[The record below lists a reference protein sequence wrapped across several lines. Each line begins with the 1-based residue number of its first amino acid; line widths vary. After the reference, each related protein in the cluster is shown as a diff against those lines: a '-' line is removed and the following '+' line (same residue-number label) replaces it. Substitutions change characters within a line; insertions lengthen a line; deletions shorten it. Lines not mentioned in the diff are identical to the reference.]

1 MNLIDIFSLQG
12 TLFLLMLIGALLKR
26 IGLISEEGKKCLSN
40 LIIYV
45 ILPCTIFKSCFVSMP
60 ENFLRIGSLLLLS
73 GSLIEVL
80 SLVLNQFLYR
90 SYGEEQAKVM
100 KYGTLVPN
108 SGFLGTPIA
117 EGIYHSQGVLYSAI
131 FLIPVRIFMWS
142 FGNSYFLAAAG
153 TSRKKLIIKVIT
165 HPALIA
171 VFLSLVVMIF
181 HIPIPMMV
189 RRGVLAMA
197 SCNSALAMFVVGT
210 ILADVNI
217 LTIVNRHSLYLC
229 FVRLVLL
236 PGLTLLLGRF
246 LGLDGSAL
254 GVSVLMI
261 GMPVGATTSIF
272 PAIYGGD
279 VVLGTQCVVLST
291 LLSMLAI
298 PLWIAIL

>member
-1 MNLIDIFSLQG
+1 MDLTDLFSLQG
-12 TLFLLMLIGALLKR
+12 TLFLLMLVGALLKR
-26 IGLISEEGKKCLSN
+26 IGLISEEGKRCLSN

-60 ENFLRIGSLLLLS
+60 ADFLRIGALLLLS
-73 GSLIEVL
+73 GSLMEVL

-90 SYGEEQAKVM
+90 SYGKDQAKVM

-142 FGNSYFLAAAG
+142 FGNSYFLASAG
-153 TSRKKLIIKVIT
+153 TSRKKLFIKVIT
-165 HPALIA
+165 HPCLVA
-171 VFLSLVVMIF
+171 VFLSLVVMIL
-181 HIPIPMMV
+181 HIPIPEV
-189 RRGVLAMA
+189 LRRGVQAIA

-210 ILADVNI
+210 ILADVNL

-246 LGLDGSAL
+246 LGLGGAAL

-261 GMPVGATTSIF
+261 GMPAGATTSIF
-272 PAIYGGD
+272 PALYGGD
-279 VVLGTQCVVLST
+279 AVLGTQCVVLST
-291 LLSMLAI
+291 LLSMLTL
-298 PLWIAIL
+298 PLWIAVL